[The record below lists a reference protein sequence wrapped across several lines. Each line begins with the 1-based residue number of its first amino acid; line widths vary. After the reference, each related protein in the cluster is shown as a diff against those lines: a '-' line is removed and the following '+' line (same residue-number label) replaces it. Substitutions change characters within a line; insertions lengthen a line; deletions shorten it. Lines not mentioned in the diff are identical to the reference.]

1 MRIESENIDR
11 ESFLIMNKL
20 EKSENKRGF
29 YYLVLPKRLQLLVTQ
44 TSEQNQDL
52 SRKLPNFQ

>member
-20 EKSENKRGF
+20 EKSENKRGS
-29 YYLVLPKRLQLLVTQ
+29 YYLVLQKRLQLLVTQ
-44 TSEQNQDL
+44 ISEQNQD
-52 SRKLPNFQ
+52 